1 MKHGWIRLF
10 VVIFLLV
17 LAAPVTAQEATPTG
31 PVYIVQEGDTLW
43 NIAARF
49 GVTVDELMLANNL
62 GSDSILYSGA
72 QLIIPGL
79 EGISGILTTQEV
91 PFGETLASLS
101 LRYQT
106 PVEVLARLNHITS
119 PNEIYAGMS
128 LVIPLTEDAAEPGPR
143 LSLASGQSLLELA
156 ILNNSNPYTLA
167 LTNSMSSTA
176 KAMPGA
182 VLRGMGAGD
191 PGPGA
196 LPPII
201 AAVGITDF
209 TQGQTSVVRID
220 GSTGISLSGSLMGHP
235 LNFFELAEGGYT
247 ALQGVHAMADP
258 GVYPMTIQGSLPDG
272 TSFGFTQSVRVYAGE
287 FLYDVPLN
295 VAAETI
301 DPEVTGPENELWANL
316 TTPATTPRQWEG
328 IFSLPADPPYADC
341 ITSRFGSRRSY
352 NGSEYI
358 YFHTGLDYCNGSGS
372 SVYAAAPGKVVFATG
387 LDVRGCTIL
396 IDHGWGVYTAY
407 MHLQDDDAGDRVTG
421 ECSGIGILVNEGEQV
436 ESGQLIGITGGTG
449 RVEGPHLHFELLV
462 GGVQV
467 NPLQWLAQEYP

>member
-17 LAAPVTAQEATPTG
+17 LAVPVTAQEAAPTG

-49 GVTVDELMLANNL
+49 GVTVDELRAANNL

-106 PVEVLARLNHITS
+106 PVDVLARLNHITS
-119 PNEIYAGMS
+119 PDEIYAGMS
-128 LVIPLTEDAAEPGPR
+128 LVIPLTEDTAEPGPR
-143 LSLASGQSLLELA
+143 LSLTSGQSLLELA

-176 KAMPGA
+176 TALPGG
-182 VLRGMGAGD
+182 VLRGRGAGD

-196 LPPII
+196 LPPVI

-209 TQGQTSVVRID
+209 TQGQTSVIRIE
-220 GSTGISLSGSLMGHP
+220 GSNGIDLSGSLMGHP
-235 LNFFELAEGGYT
+235 LNFFELSEGGYV
-247 ALQGVHAMADP
+247 AIQGVHAMADP

-272 TSFGFTQSVRVYAGE
+272 TSFGFTQSVRVYAGD
-287 FLYDVPLN
+287 FLYDVPLY
-295 VAAETI
+295 VAAETM
-301 DPEVTGPENELWANL
+301 DPAITGPENELWESQVMQA
-316 TTPATTPRQWEG
+316 TPEKLWDGPL
-328 IFSLPADPPYADC
+328 SPPVDTAYADC
-341 ITSRFGSRRSY
+341 WPSIFGSRRSY
-352 NGSEYI
+352 NDSDYI
-358 YFHTGLDYCNGSGS
+358 YFHTGLDYCGQVGHSI
-372 SVYAAAPGKVVFATG
+372 YAPAPGIVVYTG
-387 LDVRGCTIL
+387 ELVVRGNATVIN
-396 IDHGWGVYTAY
+396 HGWGIYTGY
-407 MHLQDDDAGDRVTG
+407 MHQSEILVNVGDRVET
-421 ECSGIGILVNEGEQV
+421 
-436 ESGQLIGITGGTG
+436 GQLIGLVGNTG
-449 RVEGPHLHFELLV
+449 RVIGPHLHFEV
-462 GGVQV
+462 WAGGVQV
-467 NPLQWLAQEYP
+467 DPLEWMAQAYP